1 MYQGNSASRTVA
13 LGGVLAA
20 LALCVMWLGGLLG
33 IATYVSPM
41 LCAIL
46 LQIVKN
52 ICGNRLGWAWYGAVA
67 ILSLL
72 LVSDREA
79 AWVFVFLGY
88 YPLVKPWL
96 DRRRLPFLW
105 KGLLFNGSIG
115 ILYTLLV
122 SGTQGGV
129 CGHGPCAADFTGGD
143 RQCEL
148 FPPGSGSP
156 EAFLQKAGPL
166 WRINGSSTSFCA
178 GTGRCIP
185 ALPGTRKSD

>member
-1 MYQGNSASRTVA
+1 MHQAHSASRTMA

-52 ICGNRLGWAWYGAVA
+52 PCGNRLGWACYGAVA

-88 YPLVKPWL
+88 YPLV
-96 DRRRLPFLW
+96 
-105 KGLLFNGSIG
+105 
-115 ILYTLLV
+115 
-122 SGTQGGV
+122 
-129 CGHGPCAADFTGGD
+129 
-143 RQCEL
+143 
-148 FPPGSGSP
+148 
-156 EAFLQKAGPL
+156 
-166 WRINGSSTSFCA
+166 
-178 GTGRCIP
+178 
-185 ALPGTRKSD
+185 

>member
-72 LVSDREA
+72 LAADKEA
-79 AWVFVFLGY
+79 AAVFAALGY
-88 YPLVKPWL
+88 YPLVKSRLEKTKWPW
-96 DRRRLPFLW
+96 LW
-105 KGLLFNGSIG
+105 KGLLFNAV
-115 ILYTLLV
+115 ILALYWLLIHLM
-122 SGTQGGV
+122 GMD
-129 CGHGPCAADFTGGD
+129 ALAEEFA
-143 RQCEL
+143 
-148 FPPGSGSP
+148 
-156 EAFLQKAGPL
+156 EAGAVMTVVMLVLGNVVFFLLDKVL
-166 WRINGSSTSFCA
+166 SKRF
-178 GTGRCIP
+178 R
-185 ALPGTRKSD
+185 R